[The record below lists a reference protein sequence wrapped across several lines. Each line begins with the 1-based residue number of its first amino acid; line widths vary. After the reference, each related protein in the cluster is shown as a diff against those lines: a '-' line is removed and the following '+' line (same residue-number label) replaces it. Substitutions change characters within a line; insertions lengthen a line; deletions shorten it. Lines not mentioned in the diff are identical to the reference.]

1 MANTLTHFAIYIDD
15 MDRAKNFYNQVFQWE
30 YSNYGPPDFFQIKS
44 HSGED
49 AQLLGALQPRHYSP
63 IQEKVIGYEC
73 TIQVEDVDVV
83 AQAVEA
89 NGGTIV
95 LPKTTI
101 PQVGA
106 IIKFQDTEGNL
117 VCAMQYEHNINR

>member
-1 MANTLTHFAIYIDD
+1 
-15 MDRAKNFYNQVFQWE
+15 
-30 YSNYGPPDFFQIKS
+30 
-44 HSGED
+44 
-49 AQLLGALQPRHYSP
+49 
-63 IQEKVIGYEC
+63 VIGYEC